1 MQFNWPVRVYYED
14 TDAGGV
20 VYHSQ
25 YLNYLERT
33 RTEWLRNLGYVQ
45 TQMRDDYAIVFVVR
59 HIQIDFIKP
68 ARFDDA
74 LIVSATLAKK
84 SGVSL
89 KFNQTIMR
97 DGELLIQAKVDVV
110 CVDVN
115 KFKPTRI
122 PQQMLKHLESI
133 PLIDAI

>member
-1 MQFNWPVRVYYED
+1 MQFIWPIRVYYED

-33 RTEWLRNLGYVQ
+33 RTEWLRSLGFVQ
-45 TQMRDDYAIVFVVR
+45 TQMRQEYAVVFVVR
-59 HIQIDFIKP
+59 HLHIDFIKP
-68 ARFDDA
+68 AKFDDA
-74 LIVSATLAKK
+74 LHVSAQLLCKT
-84 SGVSL
+84 GVSL
-89 KFNQTIMR
+89 KFSQTIMR
-97 DGELLIQAKVDVV
+97 DDELLIQAKVDVV

-122 PQQMLKHLESI
+122 PKQMLIHLESI
-133 PLIDAI
+133 PINDAN